1 VSAGTPAPKV
11 KQSLGH
17 PSSMDCLLAACL
29 PAFRSQKK
37 KTFQIF
43 TATQQ
48 HFVFTSFIYFYFI
61 FVVELLLVFA

>member
-11 KQSLGH
+11 KQSLGP

-29 PAFRSQKK
+29 PADHKK
-37 KTFQIF
+37 EKTFQIF

-48 HFVFTSFIYFYFI
+48 HFVFSSFIYFYFI